1 MLRLRLPTGLAAVA
15 TSAALVAGT
24 AAAAPAA
31 STSTRPL
38 AIGDT
43 ITVTGTRVVCFA
55 LVSSGKNGVACV
67 LFDKQTEP
75 IRGTYGVGM
84 AVDGT
89 TILNQIT
96 ADGTPKIVVKRKPQA
111 AARRSA
117 RVYAAA
123 PGDVYLL
130 PIDAT
135 HKLACKVTDVK
146 PGQAVPLYRG
156 IKIACWRIVRTGLPV
171 PSSDAIQISDRM
183 AAIVHADTKGVFGST
198 VLVKR
203 QPGR

>member
-1 MLRLRLPTGLAAVA
+1 MTRLRFPTVLAAVA
-15 TSAALVAGT
+15 AAAALVAAT
-24 AAAAPAA
+24 AAAAPAT

-55 LVSSGKNGVACV
+55 LVSSGKSGVACV

-135 HKLACKVTDVK
+135 HKLACKITDVK

-183 AAIVHADTKGVFGST
+183 AAIVHADTNGVYGST
-198 VLVKR
+198 VVVKR
-203 QPGR
+203 QPAH